1 MGPKKEKVQP
11 KKDDND
17 YVKVTHQVKQSG
29 RMAGEQDAKE
39 LSELI
44 RSIMREEIS
53 VVVTKL
59 DAITEDISACIQ
71 RLDAV
76 DETLSEMDGRITVLE
91 TACESLHKANAAL
104 KEKAER
110 LETQSR
116 RCNLRVFGVPDEI
129 EKGNPTSYMNSLFK
143 ELFKD
148 KLMAE
153 PEVEIAHRTGTARV
167 GGRPMV
173 VRLRKF
179 SIKEEILKVVKG
191 ERVLHSRGMKLK
203 IFPDLTTEVAR
214 KRASFWEIR
223 GKLKNAAVRH
233 GIIHPATLILTFKGE
248 TKKFTEPSEAET
260 YYKTVIEPGL
270 KRTSSVH

>member
-1 MGPKKEKVQP
+1 MGPKKEKGQP
-11 KKDDND
+11 KKDDNNG
-17 YVKVTHQVKQSG
+17 VQETHQVNQSG
-29 RMAGEQDAKE
+29 GMAGAQDVKE

-59 DAITEDISACIQ
+59 DTITEDISACAR
-71 RLDAV
+71 RLDEV
-76 DETLSEMDGRITVLE
+76 DETLSKMDSRITALE
-91 TACESLHKANAAL
+91 KACESLRKTNAEL
-104 KEKAER
+104 KDRAER
-110 LETQSR
+110 LETHSR
-116 RCNLRVFGVPDEI
+116 KYNLRVLGLPAEI
-129 EKGNPTSYMNSLFK
+129 EKGNPINYMNTLFK

-153 PEVEIAHRTGTARV
+153 PEVEIAHRIGPEKTS
-167 GGRPMV
+167 GRAMI

-179 SIKEEILKVVKG
+179 LIKEEILKVVKR
-191 ERVLHSRGMKLK
+191 ERVLQSRGMKLR
-203 IFPDLTTEVAR
+203 IFPDLTTEMAK

-223 GKLKNAAVRH
+223 GKLKSTAVRH
-233 GIIHPATLILTFKGE
+233 GIIYPATLILTFKGE

-270 KRTSSVH
+270 KNSG